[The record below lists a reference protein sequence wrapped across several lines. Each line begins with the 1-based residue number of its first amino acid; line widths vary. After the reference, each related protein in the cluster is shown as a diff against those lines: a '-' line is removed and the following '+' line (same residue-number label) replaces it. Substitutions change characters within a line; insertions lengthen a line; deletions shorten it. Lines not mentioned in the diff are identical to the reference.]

1 MSEALKQIMAERDLS
16 RAITALYLEVDESIV
31 NDIRIKVDA
40 AFQSVR
46 DERDRL
52 RAALEV
58 AGDDICSEF
67 CGSGPCHKKCLAV
80 KAALTPAGGG

>member
-1 MSEALKQIMAERDLS
+1 MSDMVFDL
-16 RAITALYLEVDESIV
+16 D
-31 NDIRIKVDA
+31 RILIEN
-40 AFQSVR
+40 QTLR

-58 AGDDICSEF
+58 AGDAICSEF

-80 KAALTPAGGG
+80 KAALTPAGGGSNG

>member
-1 MSEALKQIMAERDLS
+1 MSEAHMKKIEDDLMTAELS
-16 RAITALYLEVDESIV
+16 RASQLSVE
-31 NDIRIKVDA
+31 NKVL
-40 AFQSVR
+40 R

-58 AGDDICSEF
+58 AGDAICSEF

>member
-1 MSEALKQIMAERDLS
+1 MSEVKRYKLLQDVRYDDGAFVIPAGQ
-16 RAITALYLEVDESIV
+16 VV
-31 NDIRIKVDA
+31 IREADYDVL
-40 AFQSVR
+40 R

-80 KAALTPAGGG
+80 KAALTPVEGGQDE